1 MCHDTG
7 QYLLKSVKKWLGCP
21 SLNKNLKAD
30 TVTNARIN
38 TPLATA
44 LLLLISLASWSQD
57 ENANG
62 NLTPDDIL
70 SLKSVSDPQI
80 SPHGDWIAYAVES
93 IDFEEDESSTQI
105 FMVSSDGGEV
115 VQLTSGDYSA
125 STPRWSPDG
134 RYLGFL
140 AAKGD
145 EEEAKT
151 QVWTLDMRGGD
162 AQQYTTLDQGV
173 GDFKWSPDGQKMLL
187 VIKDKTAVDLAEEA
201 AEEAGEEAK
210 PLPFVIDRLQF
221 KRDGVPYLDRSRN
234 HLYVVSEREA
244 EPLQLTFGDFDDG
257 QPAWSPDSSM
267 IAFTSNRSDEPDS
280 NDNNDIWVVSAEGDA
295 ETRSARQI
303 TRNPGSDHSPSWSN
317 DGRTITYVCVTEPE
331 LIWYATNHLAIVP
344 AAGGEERVLTAALD
358 RNVAS
363 PIFSPDD
370 KAILFVLED
379 SAERHLAQ
387 YDLARNRV
395 QRLVDG
401 ELSVREFSLT
411 ESGDAAIRLSMPTIP
426 GEIFLWQDGSL
437 EQVTHTND
445 ALLGERQLAAVKNVS
460 FPSADGTEI
469 EGFVFTPPD
478 YDPREKYPTILRIH
492 GGPVSQYDFSFNREA
507 QLFAAN
513 GYVVVISNPRGSSGY
528 GQDFSAALFA
538 EWGVKDFEDVMAAVD
553 YTIAEGYSDPER
565 LGVGGWSYGGIL
577 TNYVI
582 TKTDRFEGAITG
594 ASEVNYV
601 ANYGHDHYQL
611 EWELELGLP
620 WENREAWEKISP
632 FNDVDEVTTPTLVMG
647 GKEDW
652 NVPIQNSEQLYQA
665 LKRRGISTQLVVYPD
680 ESHGISR
687 PSFQKDRYERYLA
700 WYGKHVRGE

>member
-1 MCHDTG
+1 
-7 QYLLKSVKKWLGCP
+7 
-21 SLNKNLKAD
+21 
-30 TVTNARIN
+30 VT
-38 TPLATA
+38 
-44 LLLLISLASWSQD
+44 
-57 ENANG
+57 
-62 NLTPDDIL
+62 
-70 SLKSVSDPQI
+70 
-80 SPHGDWIAYAVES
+80 
-93 IDFEEDESSTQI
+93 
-105 FMVSSDGGEV
+105 
-115 VQLTSGDYSA
+115 
-125 STPRWSPDG
+125 
-134 RYLGFL
+134 
-140 AAKGD
+140 
-145 EEEAKT
+145 
-151 QVWTLDMRGGD
+151 
-162 AQQYTTLDQGV
+162 
-173 GDFKWSPDGQKMLL
+173 
-187 VIKDKTAVDLAEEA
+187 
-201 AEEAGEEAK
+201 
-210 PLPFVIDRLQF
+210 
-221 KRDGVPYLDRSRN
+221 
-234 HLYVVSEREA
+234 EREA
-244 EPLQLTFGDFDDG
+244 EPLQLTFGDYDDG

-267 IAFTSNRSDEPDS
+267 IAFSSNRTDEPDS
-280 NDNNDIWVVSAEGDA
+280 NSNNDIWVVSAEGDA
-295 ETRSARQI
+295 DTRTARQI
-303 TRNPGSDHSPSWSN
+303 TRNPGSDQSPSWSN
-317 DGRTITYVCVTEPE
+317 DGRTITYVCVTEPD

-344 AAGGEERVLTAALD
+344 AAGGEERVLTAELD

-363 PIFSPDD
+363 PVFSADD
-370 KAILFVLED
+370 TAILFVLED

-401 ELSVREFSLT
+401 ELSVREFSLH
-411 ESGDAAIRLSMPTIP
+411 ESGDAAIRLSMPDIP

-437 EQVTHTND
+437 EQVTHSND
-445 ALLGERQLAAVKNVS
+445 SLLGERRLAAVKNVS

-492 GGPVSQYDFSFNREA
+492 GGPVSQYDFSFNRDA

-553 YTIAEGYSDPER
+553 YSIAEGYSDPER

-594 ASEVNYV
+594 ASEVNYA

-611 EWELELGLP
+611 QWELELGLP

-632 FNDVDEVTTPTLVMG
+632 FNDVDKVTTPTLVMG

-687 PSFQKDRYERYLA
+687 PSFRKDRYKRYLA
-700 WYGKHVRGE
+700 WYDKHVRGE

>member
-1 MCHDTG
+1 MFSTR
-7 QYLLKSVKKWLGCP
+7 
-21 SLNKNLKAD
+21 
-30 TVTNARIN
+30 TNAPVLI
-38 TPLATA
+38 AM
-44 LLLLISLASWSQD
+44 LLLFSFPGWSQD
-57 ENANG
+57 ENAPG
-62 NLTPDDIL
+62 NFTPEDIL

-80 SPHGDWIAYAVES
+80 SPNGNWIAYAVES

-105 FMVSSDGGEV
+105 YMVSSDGSEV

-125 STPRWSPDG
+125 SAPRWSPDG

-140 AAKGD
+140 AARGD
-145 EEEAKT
+145 DEEAKT
-151 QVWTLDMRGGD
+151 QVWTLDLRGGE
-162 AQQYTTLDQGV
+162 AQQYTAVAQGV
-173 GDFKWSPDGQKMLL
+173 GDFLWSPDDGKMLL
-187 VIKDKTAVDLAEEA
+187 VIRDKTAADLAQEA
-201 AEEAGEEAK
+201 ADEAGEEAK

-234 HLYVVSEREA
+234 HLYVVAGRDA
-244 EPLQLTFGDFDDG
+244 EPLQLTFGDFDDM
-257 QPAWSPDSSM
+257 QPAWSPDSST
-267 IAFTSNRSDEPDS
+267 IAFTSNRSDEPDR
-280 NDNNDIWVVSAEGDA
+280 NDNNDIWVVSAKGDA
-295 ETRSARQI
+295 KTRTARQI
-303 TRNPGSDHSPSWSN
+303 TRNHGSDHSPAWSN
-317 DGRTITYVCVTEPE
+317 DGRTITYVSVTEPD

-358 RNVAS
+358 RNVRA
-363 PIFSPDD
+363 PAFAADD
-370 KAILFVLED
+370 ESILFVLED
-379 SAERHLAQ
+379 SAEQHLAQ
-387 YDLARNRV
+387 YDLASDSV

-401 ELSVREFSLT
+401 ELSVREFSLH
-411 ESGDAAIRLSMPTIP
+411 ESGTVAIRLSTPQIP
-426 GEIFLWQDGSL
+426 GEIFLWQDGAL
-437 EQVTHTND
+437 HQVTHTND
-445 ALLGERQLAAVKNVS
+445 TLLGERRLAAVRNVT

-469 EGFVFTPPD
+469 EGFIFTPPD

-492 GGPVSQYDFSFNREA
+492 GGPVSQYDFSFNRDA

-513 GYVVVISNPRGSSGY
+513 GYVVVIANPRGSSGY

-538 EWGVKDFEDVMAAVD
+538 EWGVKDYEDVMAAVD
-553 YTIAEGYSDPER
+553 YAIAEGYSDPGR

-582 TKTDRFEGAITG
+582 TRTDRFEGAITG
-594 ASEVNYV
+594 ASEVNFV

-611 EWELELGLP
+611 QWELELGLP

-632 FNDVDEVTTPTLVMG
+632 FNDVGKVTTPTLIMG

-665 LKRRGISTQLVVYPD
+665 LRRRGITTQLVVYPD

-700 WYGKHVRGE
+700 WYNTHVRGE